1 MNTAVMIFLLPVALA
16 AVLWWLDRAKEKRAA
31 EQAAAIRR
39 TYTNHTASSPWIRPK
54 SGDLAFDPSN
64 AEDYEDDAVLELSAS
79 GGFRAQN
86 KTKGSRWMP
95 R

>member
-1 MNTAVMIFLLPVALA
+1 MNTAVMMFLLPVALA

-39 TYTNHTASSPWIRPK
+39 TYTNHTAGSPWIRPK
-54 SGDLAFDPSN
+54 SGDLAGEPSN

-79 GGFRAQN
+79 RGLRAQN
-86 KTKGSRWMP
+86 KAKGSRWM
-95 R
+95 RR

>member
-1 MNTAVMIFLLPVALA
+1 MNTAVMMFLLPVALA

-54 SGDLAFDPSN
+54 SGDLAGEPSN

-86 KTKGSRWMP
+86 KAKGSRWMP